1 MKRRATLVAVDIDR
15 HAVDV
20 QRQLLGALAM
30 LQRGQTPDHQQQQ
43 VFMHSIDVVISPHA
57 GQQPR
62 QRGLRQPTLS

>member
-1 MKRRATLVAVDIDR
+1 
-15 HAVDV
+15 
-20 QRQLLGALAM
+20 LAM